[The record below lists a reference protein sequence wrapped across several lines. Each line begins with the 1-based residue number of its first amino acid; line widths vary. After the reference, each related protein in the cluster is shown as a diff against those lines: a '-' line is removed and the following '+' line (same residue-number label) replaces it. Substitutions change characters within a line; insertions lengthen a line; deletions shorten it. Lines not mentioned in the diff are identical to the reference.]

1 MSLISMQLAYIYQAR
16 EWFTVKTKTKKT
28 KNKPEI
34 STNRESNSA
43 NHDRSI
49 APHGVG
55 SRGPLKG
62 PWWGSKLLGFSRFG
76 GPARPFSEDLK

>member
-1 MSLISMQLAYIYQAR
+1 MSLISMQLEYIYQAW
-16 EWFTVKTKTKKT
+16 EWLTVKKKKKKKKKT
-28 KNKPEI
+28 EI

-62 PWWGSKLLGFSRFG
+62 PLVGVEGAKPPEVPGF
-76 GPARPFSEDLK
+76 

>member
-1 MSLISMQLAYIYQAR
+1 MAR
-16 EWFTVKTKTKKT
+16 CKKKKKK
-28 KNKPEI
+28 KNPKI

-55 SRGPLKG
+55 SRGPLKD
-62 PWWGSKLLGFSRFG
+62 P
-76 GPARPFSEDLK
+76 

>member
-16 EWFTVKTKTKKT
+16 EWFTVKKKQNKT

-62 PWWGSKLLGFSRFG
+62 PWWGSKLLGFSRLAAQQ
-76 GPARPFSEDLK
+76 GPFQRI

>member
-1 MSLISMQLAYIYQAR
+1 MAHC
-16 EWFTVKTKTKKT
+16 KK
-28 KNKPEI
+28 KKKKKKPEI

-55 SRGPLKG
+55 SRGRPLVGVEGAK
-62 PWWGSKLLGFSRFG
+62 PPEAPGF
-76 GPARPFSEDLK
+76 

>member
-1 MSLISMQLAYIYQAR
+1 MSLISMQYQCNWNTYIRHENGSLYL
-16 EWFTVKTKTKKT
+16 KKKKKKT
-28 KNKPEI
+28 EI

-55 SRGPLKG
+55 APGRGRGGEAPEV
-62 PWWGSKLLGFSRFG
+62 PGF
-76 GPARPFSEDLK
+76 

>member
-1 MSLISMQLAYIYQAR
+1 MTMAHC
-16 EWFTVKTKTKKT
+16 KK
-28 KNKPEI
+28 KKKEKKKKKKRNPEI

-55 SRGPLKG
+55 SRE
-62 PWWGSKLLGFSRFG
+62 
-76 GPARPFSEDLK
+76 GPA